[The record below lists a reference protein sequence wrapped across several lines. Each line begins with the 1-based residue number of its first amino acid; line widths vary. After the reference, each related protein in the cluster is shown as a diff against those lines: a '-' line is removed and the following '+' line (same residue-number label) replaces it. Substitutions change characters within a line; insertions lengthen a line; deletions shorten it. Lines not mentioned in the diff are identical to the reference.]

1 MAFQISPGVNV
12 SEIDASL
19 RVSPVSTSDAAIAAG
34 FQWGPSNKITTVSSE
49 TELAKVF
56 GKPDGDTAAN
66 WLTAASFLAYSS
78 ALQVIRTVGT
88 DAKNAT
94 SGVGTTGAI
103 SSVDFAAANA
113 AWQASQTHTGITVTG
128 GGGDGRVTITTD
140 AQGDVTSVVVTTAGT
155 GYEEGDSFS
164 QVDPGSTSST
174 VLITVDTVV
183 STGTAPPTV
192 ANEDAYDAGTLD
204 AETDAFIARYPGI
217 LGNSLEVKV
226 LHQPAAGLTGWDSLY
241 MQNGKQTNVSFEA
254 LFDRA
259 PNTSNYVLTKNG
271 NVDVNDEV
279 HVVVV
284 DGTGDISG
292 IAGTVLEKYAHISL
306 ATDAKGE
313 EGSSIYI
320 KDVIRRESK
329 YIYATGN
336 FTQIHAGWNT
346 DNASTTT
353 TAFTDVTIPYSVR
366 LAGGAGANTTVS
378 TAGNADAARYDL
390 TNNEG
395 YALLRDTDVVDVGII
410 ISGDASIT
418 LQQNLIDNVAEHRK
432 DAIVVVSPE
441 NGTAKTA
448 IIGTGTNSTKA
459 SALDVW
465 VNSNNLSRSTS
476 YAVADSGYKRMYD
489 AHNDVYRNVP
499 LNGDIAGLMA
509 RTDRTNDAWWSPAGY
524 TRGSIKNVVKLH
536 FNPDKASRDTIY
548 KIGINPVVSMPGG
561 GGTILYGDK
570 TLYAKPSAFD
580 RINVRRLFV
589 VLEKSISRAA
599 KNLLFEFND
608 EFTRSSFR
616 NMVEPFLRD
625 IKARRGVY
633 DYKVV
638 CDSTNNTSEVI
649 DRNEFVGDIFIK
661 PARSIN
667 FIQLNF
673 VAVRTGVDFSEVVGT
688 V

>member
-34 FQWGPSNKITTVSSE
+34 FQWGPSNQITTVSSE
-49 TELAKVF
+49 SEMAKIF

-66 WLTAASFLAYSS
+66 WLTASSFLAYSG

-88 DAKNAT
+88 DGKNAT
-94 SGVGTTGAI
+94 SGVATIGAI
-103 SSVDFAAANA
+103 SSVDFTQLVSGSTWEANRTSTA
-113 AWQASQTHTGITVTG
+113 VVVTG
-128 GGGDGRVTITTD
+128 GGGDGRVTIVTD
-140 AQGDVTSVVVTTAGT
+140 DDGFISSITVTTAGT
-155 GYEEGDSFS
+155 GYEEGDSTTLA
-164 QVDPGSTSST
+164 DPGSTNFNLT
-174 VLITVDTVV
+174 FEVDTVV
-183 STGTAPPTV
+183 SSGTGAV
-192 ANEDAYDAGTLD
+192 LVENEDQYDAGTLD
-204 AETDAFIARYPGI
+204 AETDAFVARYPGA
-217 LGNSLEVKV
+217 LGNSLEVKL
-226 LHQPAAGLTGWDSLY
+226 LHSGGFSGWDSSY

-254 LFDRA
+254 IFDRA
-259 PNTSNYVLTKNG
+259 PDTSNYVLTKNG

-292 IAGTVLEKYAHISL
+292 VAGTVLEKYAHLSL

-329 YIYATGN
+329 YIYATGD
-336 FTQIHAGWNT
+336 FRQIAVGWNS
-346 DNASTTT
+346 DNTSSTT
-353 TAFTDVTIPYSVR
+353 TAFQNSPTPYSVR
-366 LAGGAGANTTVS
+366 LAGGAGANTAVS
-378 TAGNADAARYDL
+378 TAANADAARY
-390 TNNEG
+390 TAGTKG
-395 YALLRDTDVVDVGII
+395 YGLLRDTDVVDVGII
-410 ISGDASIT
+410 ISGDASIN
-418 LQQNLIDNVAEHRK
+418 LQQNLIDNVAEYRK
-432 DAIVVVSPE
+432 DAIVVISPE
-441 NGTAKTA
+441 NTTAKPV
-448 IIGTGTNSTKA
+448 IIGTGTNSAKA
-459 SALDVW
+459 TALGVW
-465 VNSNNLSRSTS
+465 LNSSNLSRSTS

-499 LNGDIAGLMA
+499 LNGDIAGLMV
-509 RTDRTNDAWWSPAGY
+509 RTDQTNDAWWSPAGF

-548 KIGINPVVSMPGG
+548 KLGINPVVSMPGS
-561 GGTILYGDK
+561 GTILYGDK

>member
-34 FQWGPSNKITTVSSE
+34 FQWGPSNQITTVSSE
-49 TELAKVF
+49 SEMATIF

-66 WLTAASFLAYSS
+66 WLTAASFLAYSG

-94 SGVGTTGAI
+94 SGVGTVGAI
-103 SSVDFAAANA
+103 SSVDFDTQSAP
-113 AWQASQTHTGITVTG
+113 WQASQTHPAVVVAG
-128 GGGDGRVTITTD
+128 GAGDGRVTITTD

-155 GYEEGDSFS
+155 GYEEGDSGS
-164 QVDPGSTSST
+164 ITDPHSGTSST
-174 VLITVDTVV
+174 IVLTVDTVV

-192 ANEDAYDAGTLD
+192 ANEDAYDAGALD
-204 AETDAFIARYPGI
+204 AETDAFIARYPGV

-226 LHQPAAGLTGWDSLY
+226 LHQGGFSGWDSSY

-254 LFDRA
+254 IFDRA
-259 PNTSNYVLTKNG
+259 PDTSNYVLTKNG
-271 NVDVNDEV
+271 NIDVNDEV

-292 IAGTVLEKYAHISL
+292 VAGTVLEKYAHLSL

-329 YIYATGN
+329 YIYATGD
-336 FTQIHAGWNT
+336 FRQIHIGWNS
-346 DNASTTT
+346 DNTSTTT

-366 LAGGAGANTTVS
+366 LAGGAGANTTDS
-378 TAGNADAARYDL
+378 TAANADAARYDL

-448 IIGTGTNSTKA
+448 IISASNSNSEKA
-459 SALDVW
+459 AALGVW
-465 VNSNNLSRSTS
+465 VNSGNLSRSSS

-499 LNGDIAGLMA
+499 LNGDIAGLMV
-509 RTDRTNDAWWSPAGY
+509 RTDQTNDAWWSPAGF
-524 TRGSIKNVVKLH
+524 TRGNVKNVVKLH

-548 KIGINPVVSMPGG
+548 KLGINPVVSMPGS
-561 GGTILYGDK
+561 GTILYGDK

-638 CDSTNNTSEVI
+638 CDSTNNTAEVI
-649 DRNEFVGDIFIK
+649 DRNEFVGDIYIK

-673 VAVRTGVDFSEVVGT
+673 VAVRTGVDFSEVIGT